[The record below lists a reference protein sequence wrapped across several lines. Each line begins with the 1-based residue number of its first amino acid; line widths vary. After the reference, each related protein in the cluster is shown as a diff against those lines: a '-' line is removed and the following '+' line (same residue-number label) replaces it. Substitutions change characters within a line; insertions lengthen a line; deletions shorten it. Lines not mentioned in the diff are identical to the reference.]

1 MNVTVQEAVDDLL
14 PPVHV
19 GTGQAKNHARYRL
32 DETTFANVKARL
44 QSQFH
49 VDVGANYPEGTRSI
63 KGFGGA
69 SATGARIARV
79 SSSIFWMSS
88 DIFSAKTS
96 RRALR
101 CCSLIEPTHSAC
113 ATHQSCYSSK
123 ALLVLDDCVPLL
135 EHKVGL
141 KAAPVSCV

>member
-49 VDVGANYPEGTRSI
+49 VDVGANYPEGTVHQGLRGS
-63 KGFGGA
+63 F
-69 SATGARIARV
+69 SNWRQNSTG
-79 SSSIFWMSS
+79 
-88 DIFSAKTS
+88 
-96 RRALR
+96 
-101 CCSLIEPTHSAC
+101 
-113 ATHQSCYSSK
+113 
-123 ALLVLDDCVPLL
+123 LLVHILDEL
-135 EHKVGL
+135 
-141 KAAPVSCV
+141 